1 MLLVE
6 LGNHSENQR
15 TKSHVF
21 ANQYYRPNEKKPF
34 QMNKN
39 K

>member
-15 TKSHVF
+15 TKSRVF
-21 ANQYYRPNEKKPF
+21 AIQYYRPNEKTPF
-34 QMNKN
+34 QLNK
-39 K
+39 KK